1 MVKAKKT
8 LGQNFL
14 TETTVINQIIKSIH
28 PLSHDNF
35 LEIGP
40 GRGAITKPLLKLIKN
55 LHAVEID
62 KDLLQDLQKL
72 ESSNLSI
79 HNQSILSF
87 NPEEYFDK
95 KIRIIGNLPYNIST
109 QIMLW
114 SFENLKNFED
124 MHFMFQKEFG
134 ERLLSKKDKKSFGR
148 ISVLTQYL
156 TKAEYCFDISPESFS
171 PEPKVKSVFIK
182 FIPIKN
188 RSFHNPIT
196 QKLQEVTRIAFM
208 HKRKMIGKSLKTLM
222 KEEDL
227 ANLNIDLRARP
238 ENLSV
243 EDYVKISET
252 LL

>member
-40 GRGAITKPLLKLIKN
+40 GRGAITKPLLKLIKK

-114 SFENLKNFED
+114 SFENLENFED

-188 RSFHNPIT
+188 RNFHNPIT

-227 ANLNIDLRARP
+227 ANLNIDLKARP

>member
-79 HNQSILSF
+79 HYQSILSF
-87 NPEEYFDK
+87 KPEEYF
-95 KIRIIGNLPYNIST
+95 
-109 QIMLW
+109 
-114 SFENLKNFED
+114 
-124 MHFMFQKEFG
+124 
-134 ERLLSKKDKKSFGR
+134 
-148 ISVLTQYL
+148 V
-156 TKAEYCFDISPESFS
+156 
-171 PEPKVKSVFIK
+171 
-182 FIPIKN
+182 
-188 RSFHNPIT
+188 
-196 QKLQEVTRIAFM
+196 
-208 HKRKMIGKSLKTLM
+208 
-222 KEEDL
+222 
-227 ANLNIDLRARP
+227 
-238 ENLSV
+238 
-243 EDYVKISET
+243 
-252 LL
+252 